1 MKKEKFYKN
10 KYFIVFYDKD
20 DENFLYLFNNV
31 HEILKFQN
39 KEINHQ
45 NVNLINVE
53 IYRALKRE
61 GNFCKFLTGET
72 MVIHIYDVEDEE

>member
-10 KYFIVFYDKD
+10 KYFIVFYDKE

-53 IYRALKRE
+53 KNEI
-61 GNFCKFLTGET
+61 
-72 MVIHIYDVEDEE
+72 

>member
-20 DENFLYLFNNV
+20 DEEFLYTFNNV

-53 IYRALKRE
+53 IYRGLKRK
-61 GNFCKFLTGET
+61 GNLCKFLTGET
-72 MVIHIYDVEDEE
+72 MTIHIYDVDED

>member
-61 GNFCKFLTGET
+61 GNFCKFLTGEI
-72 MVIHIYDVEDEE
+72 MVIHIYDVDDEE